1 MEIHKLVD
9 ENSRR
14 DWWLRALLREI
25 ELTTMMLL
33 AMVELNLEL
42 EEMDIKTTFL
52 YGHLDEIIYFKR
64 IEWISDRK
72 Q

>member
-1 MEIHKLVD
+1 
-9 ENSRR
+9 
-14 DWWLRALLREI
+14 
-25 ELTTMMLL
+25 
-33 AMVELNLEL
+33 MVELNLEL

-72 Q
+72 QWGLCLQNKHILL